1 MKNIVLIGPSGIG
14 KTTIG
19 KYISKKLN
27 IVQIDTDDLIEEK
40 TNMSIKD
47 TFDIYGEDFFRTIE
61 VQVVKEIADKE
72 NILIST
78 GGGIVLREENIH
90 ALRSNGIIFFLNGK
104 IETIVRNLN
113 SSDVDRPLLMNEED
127 MYEKIKK
134 LFLERKK
141 LYYSSCDYLIDVD
154 DKSVESIGDEIIFY
168 YDKH

>member
-40 TNMSIKD
+40 TSMSIKD

-78 GGGIVLREENIH
+78 GGGIVLRK
-90 ALRSNGIIFFLNGK
+90 RIFMHLG
-104 IETIVRNLN
+104 EMV
-113 SSDVDRPLLMNEED
+113 
-127 MYEKIKK
+127 
-134 LFLERKK
+134 
-141 LYYSSCDYLIDVD
+141 
-154 DKSVESIGDEIIFY
+154 
-168 YDKH
+168 